1 VFFRL
6 IEKPAM
12 FGYCNPTSC
21 HIADKKDHIE
31 FDKCPDNRLYLSQEI
46 HFMFDGYQTILTG
59 MLKKKVPLFGIYFVR
74 DEGEEIIEF
83 NSVRYRRH
91 KIIVAFETVQSGVAE
106 GINFKDGSFVE
117 GGIWHTY
124 IHVYDPKKVK
134 LYLTLKYNKTAK
146 RWDDDEITYQHHEIV
161 DVSDA
166 AAVGIPLGEL
176 SLEDGQLE
184 PRSP

>member
-1 VFFRL
+1 
-6 IEKPAM
+6 
-12 FGYCNPTSC
+12 
-21 HIADKKDHIE
+21 
-31 FDKCPDNRLYLSQEI
+31 
-46 HFMFDGYQTILTG
+46 MFDGYQTILTG

-106 GINFKDGSFVE
+106 VINFKDGSFVE